1 MPHIIIGLVLVVLG
15 VFGIISWWTDF
26 GLVLRGLVPFLF
38 LIGGLVAIGSGLI
51 RERSEASEN
60 DPQNSE

>member
-1 MPHIIIGLVLVVLG
+1 MLHVVIGLVLLVLG

-38 LIGGLVAIGSGLI
+38 LIAGLIAIGSGLI
-51 RERSEASEN
+51 REKLAGSEN
-60 DPQNSE
+60 DSPETE